1 MDRED
6 WGSLA
11 AFAVV
16 AEERSFTRAATRLG
30 VSPSALSHTLRR
42 LEERVRIRLLAR
54 STRSVSTTEAG
65 ERLLARLGPA
75 LEAIANAVEDLGRLL
90 DRPSGHVRIT
100 TSRSAARMVVA
111 PVLPRFTQAYPEIVL
126 EIVIDPGLTNIV
138 AQRFDA
144 GIRLG
149 ESLDKDVVAV
159 PVSGPQRMAV
169 VGAPQYFASRP
180 PPATPHDLR
189 THRCINFRL
198 PSPAPGTLYK
208 WEFEKA
214 HHSIELAVEGRSS
227 SMTRAWSSTLRWPVW
242 AWGTSSR
249 SRWPPCFRRGSLCA
263 CSRTGVRRFPASFST
278 TPDDANYRPPSPRS
292 STPSACPPGANG
304 AADRRLRAVVA
315 SNPVHRLN
323 DRPPP
328 EALGLVNASA
338 QRPRLL
344 MVTAMSASRVD
355 RPHDRGGC
363 SP

>member
-65 ERLLARLGPA
+65 ERLLAHLGPA

-214 HHSIELAVEGRSS
+214 HHSIELAVEGPLIFDDEG
-227 SMTRAWSSTLRWPVW
+227 MVVDAAL
-242 AWGTSSR
+242 A
-249 SRWPPCFRRGSLCA
+249 
-263 CSRTGVRRFPASFST
+263 GVGLGYVIEEQVAPLLQAGELVRVLE
-278 TPDDANYRPPSPRS
+278 DW
-292 STPSACPPGANG
+292 CPPFPGFFLYYPGRRQLSPAL
-304 AADRRLRAVVA
+304 AAFIDTIRVPARRER
-315 SNPVHRLN
+315 R
-323 DRPPP
+323 R
-328 EALGLVNASA
+328 
-338 QRPRLL
+338 
-344 MVTAMSASRVD
+344 
-355 RPHDRGGC
+355 
-363 SP
+363 

>member
-42 LEERVRIRLLAR
+42 LEERLRIRLLAR

-75 LEAIANAVEDLGRLL
+75 LEAIASAVEDLGRLL
-90 DRPSGHVRIT
+90 DRPAGHVRIT
-100 TSRSAARMVVA
+100 TSRAAARMVVA
-111 PVLPRFTQAYPEIVL
+111 PVLPRFTQTYPEIVL
-126 EIVIDPGLTNIV
+126 EVVIDPGLTNIV

-169 VGAPQYFASRP
+169 VGAPRYFASHP

-189 THRCINFRL
+189 PHRCINFRL

-214 HHSIELAVEGRSS
+214 HHSVEVEVEGPLIFDDEG
-227 SMTRAWSSTLRWPVW
+227 MVVDAAVAGVGLGYVIEEQV
-242 AWGTSSR
+242 A
-249 SRWPPCFRRGSLCA
+249 SLLQA
-263 CSRTGVRRFPASFST
+263 GDLVRVLE
-278 TPDDANYRPPSPRS
+278 DW
-292 STPSACPPGANG
+292 CPPFPGFFLYYPGRRQVSPAL
-304 AADRRLRAVVA
+304 AALIDEVRVPAKVRTRK
-315 SNPVHRLN
+315 
-323 DRPPP
+323 
-328 EALGLVNASA
+328 
-338 QRPRLL
+338 
-344 MVTAMSASRVD
+344 SR
-355 RPHDRGGC
+355 
-363 SP
+363 